1 MKKKGISSQIQ
12 TRIGRSVGIIFVI
25 VAIVVVIITNAT
37 ITDAN
42 DTELTLESQ
51 SASYQLADFF
61 NQYCVIVE
69 AMTSNVQIQE
79 YMNTTRT

>member
-25 VAIVVVIITNAT
+25 VAIVVILVANKS

-51 SASYQLADFF
+51 AASYQLSDFF
-61 NQYCVIVE
+61 N
-69 AMTSNVQIQE
+69 E
-79 YMNTTRT
+79 YDVGVKT